1 MELTRPP
8 VAPASPVP
16 KDTGAAGNPIS
27 RMFANMFG
35 TGGGKPPEHPH
46 PHHTAST
53 GGATSAAAGAAAGGG
68 SGNAHQHGGP
78 QGGLDPYMGRG
89 YRGASVDDMGSPW
102 EGGRDSLDGSRR
114 QLVVRD
120 GPGAVLVTWA
130 ETEGGAL
137 MIERAYSRST
147 GLDGEAVVIF
157 MRALCAVSQEEL
169 DGLGAVG
176 HGARIRVHSLQK
188 VVECAYHNMGRI
200 RLVWSKLWAVIAA
213 QLVGAS
219 CHPDRR
225 VALYAVDSL
234 RQLVAKLLA
243 RAELVNF
250 THQEEALRPFVAVLR
265 QSDEASVREL
275 AAQCVMQ
282 VGT

>member
-1 MELTRPP
+1 
-8 VAPASPVP
+8 
-16 KDTGAAGNPIS
+16 
-27 RMFANMFG
+27 
-35 TGGGKPPEHPH
+35 
-46 PHHTAST
+46 
-53 GGATSAAAGAAAGGG
+53 
-68 SGNAHQHGGP
+68 
-78 QGGLDPYMGRG
+78 
-89 YRGASVDDMGSPW
+89 
-102 EGGRDSLDGSRR
+102 
-114 QLVVRD
+114 
-120 GPGAVLVTWA
+120 
-130 ETEGGAL
+130 

-147 GLDGEAVVIF
+147 GLDGEAVVVF

-169 DGLGAVG
+169 EGLGAIG
-176 HGARIRVHSLQK
+176 HGGRVRVHSLQK

-219 CHPDRR
+219 CNPDRR

-265 QSDEASVREL
+265 QSDEAAVREL

-282 VGT
+282 VSCCFMLEFMLMALHRL